1 MSDTHGLTALPDS
14 DITSVLAVVAH
25 PDDLEYGA
33 AAAIA
38 KWTSGGTRVVYVLAT
53 SGEAGI
59 DGMAPDQ
66 CGPVREEE
74 ERRSAAVVGVDT
86 VEFLGHRD
94 GVVEYGLALRRDIAR
109 AIRRY
114 RPELI
119 LTLNRDLLWPQPSG
133 IPNFN
138 MADHRNVG
146 LAVLDASRDAA
157 NRWIFPQLLDEG
169 LEPWSGT
176 RWVAFCASPRASHG
190 IDVTGFLDLGVAS
203 LREHRAYIAG
213 LGDGNFDPDTFLRTN
228 AAAAGDALGVEH
240 AVAVELIAV

>member
-1 MSDTHGLTALPDS
+1 MQRLSPLPEG

-38 KWTSGGTRVVYVLAT
+38 RWTSDGKRVAYVLAT

-59 DGMAPDQ
+59 DGMPPEE
-66 CGPVREEE
+66 CGPLREEE

-86 VEFLGHRD
+86 VEFLGHHD

-109 AIRRY
+109 EIRRH
-114 RPELI
+114 RPELV

-146 LAVLDASRDAA
+146 LAVLDAARDAA
-157 NRWIFPQLLDEG
+157 NRWIFQELLDEG
-169 LEPWSGT
+169 LEPWQGT
-176 RWVAFCASPRASHG
+176 RWVAFCASPRAGHA
-190 IDVTGFLDLGVAS
+190 IDVTGYLDRGVAS

-213 LGDGNFDPDTFLRTN
+213 LGDDSFDPDTFLRTN
-228 AAAAGDALGVEH
+228 AVAAGQALGVEH
-240 AVAVELIAV
+240 AVSVELIAV